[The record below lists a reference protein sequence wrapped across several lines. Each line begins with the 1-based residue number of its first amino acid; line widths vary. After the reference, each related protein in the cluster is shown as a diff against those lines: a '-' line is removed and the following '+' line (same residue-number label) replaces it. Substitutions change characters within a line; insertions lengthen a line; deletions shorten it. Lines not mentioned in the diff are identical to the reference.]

1 MIMNV
6 VEKLACLHQNV
17 RNFQIILVHRKLATH
32 HDHWACEQ
40 DGKPETPSPIGLNSC
55 CSKDDTVRVRTGMLW
70 GEVMHVLWEKNR
82 APQLLQLGNMN
93 MPHGTVKTIF
103 IILNTCN
110 MKITLKFSTFF

>member
-1 MIMNV
+1 
-6 VEKLACLHQNV
+6 
-17 RNFQIILVHRKLATH
+17 
-32 HDHWACEQ
+32 
-40 DGKPETPSPIGLNSC
+40 
-55 CSKDDTVRVRTGMLW
+55 MLW